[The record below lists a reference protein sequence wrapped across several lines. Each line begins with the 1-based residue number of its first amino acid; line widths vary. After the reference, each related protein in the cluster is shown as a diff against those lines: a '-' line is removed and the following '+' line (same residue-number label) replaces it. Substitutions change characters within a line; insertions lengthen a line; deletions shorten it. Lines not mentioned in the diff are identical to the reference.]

1 MSNFTKLDERTVREI
16 RKRMGKASSCI
27 IVVGMGCTENYIPTF
42 TESDKVSSL
51 QSRDLDELYEAWD
64 SLLRSASNV
73 EKIGFLKSYFDELND
88 SMSVANAYV
97 VNNSPVNVIP
107 ERTNSRIKIVD
118 LWGDV
123 QSGVDVKTGKRV
135 SVSHPLDRESVAPL
149 FPDSELSQK
158 KRQVSEVES
167 SFNLDHI
174 ASVMIVGASGGCPVT
189 ESVFNNALVKKIP
202 ITVVNPDRD
211 CYMHSLAH
219 ISLTCS
225 AQEFFEKLKE
235 GFAKYDH
242 SY

>member
-1 MSNFTKLDERTVREI
+1 MSNFTKLDDRTVREI

-27 IVVGMGCTENYIPTF
+27 IVIGMGCTSDYIPTF
-42 TESDKVSSL
+42 IESDEVSAL
-51 QSRDLDELYEAWD
+51 QSRDLDELYNAWD
-64 SLLRSASNV
+64 SILERASEV
-73 EKIGFLKSYFDELND
+73 EKVGFLKSYFDELND
-88 SMSVANAYV
+88 GMSVANAYV

-107 ERTNSRIKIVD
+107 KRTNSRIKVVD

-123 QSGVDVKTGKRV
+123 QSGVDVDTGKRV
-135 SVSHPLDRESVAPL
+135 PVSSPIDRATVAPL

-189 ESVFNNALVKKIP
+189 ESIFNNALVKKIP

-219 ISLTCS
+219 ISLTCG
-225 AQEFFEKLKE
+225 AEEFFKKLKE
-235 GFAKYDH
+235 GFAKYDS